1 MPTAQ
6 SQPRDAALDAAAA
19 DGRALRA
26 ALGETAS
33 WRAPA
38 EALARTLVEATL
50 DSRGTLFEVQR
61 AFAIFP
67 PGSPAGDSLFRLA
80 EALPRIPDR
89 PSRIAMLA
97 DRVPALRGWK
107 AAAALPFASVAMNAI
122 GRQFVYAETVAAA
135 LRRAERDVRA
145 SAAARFS
152 FDMLGEGARTA
163 ADADRNF
170 RRYMDAIRAME
181 RAAGARAGVWR
192 ERLEVSVK
200 LSSIH
205 PRYDAASYTQVR
217 AMLLDRLRQISGR
230 AAAAGIGLTIDAE
243 GSESLSLQLDLFA
256 ALASDP
262 ALDPWGGLGLAV
274 QAYQPRA
281 PQTVEALLEIAG
293 GRRKRGGMPIAVR
306 LVKGAYWDAEVKRA
320 QELGLARYP
329 VFTDKRLTDLS
340 YLACARRLSA
350 GLDSVYPQFA
360 THNPVT
366 LACVLALSDRFDG
379 ASAAPAR
386 FECQRL
392 HGMGGALHGAL
403 AATHPHLPVRT
414 YAPVGERRELFAY
427 LVRRLLENSAS
438 TSYVR
443 QAARAKRSDDL
454 LRAGFEFLDAGPRPR
469 DIPLPTELHM
479 PQRRIAKGYDLGDS
493 AVLAA
498 WAKSVNEVRRTWT
511 AGPLV
516 NGELPAGRAHPAAS
530 PARPDVIIGEVS
542 EATPDIARS
551 AVDCAHAARIAWS
564 AVGVPER
571 AAALDRLA
579 DLLEADMAA
588 LMALCVW
595 EAGKTLPDA
604 MADVREAVDFCRY
617 YAQQARER
625 LASPTLL
632 PGPVGESNLL
642 TLHGR
647 GVFACI
653 SPWNFPVAIFTGQV
667 AAALVA
673 GNTVVAKPAQQ
684 TALTAYRV
692 AELILKA
699 GIPPGVFHL
708 LPGDGG
714 IGRALVADPRI
725 AGVAF
730 TGSTATARAIQRVLA
745 EREGPIAP
753 LIAETGGLNAMIV
766 DSSALPEQ
774 VVDAVVASAFRSA
787 GQRCSSLRVLY
798 LQEEIAPAVLDMLR
812 GAMAAL
818 RIGDPADPATDV
830 GPVIDAQARG
840 KLAEYVSDLSS
851 RAKLIAESG
860 PVPPAG
866 TYVAPVA
873 FEIGSIREVPG
884 ERFGPILHVARFAL
898 GDLDRVVDDINA
910 TGYGLTMGVH
920 TRVDSR
926 AERIRARSAVGNLYV
941 NRNMIGAVVGV
952 QPFGGEGLSGTGP
965 KAGGPNYLVRFTTER
980 VFTVNTAA
988 AGGDLGL
995 LTGTA
1000 GAAT

>member
-1 MPTAQ
+1 MPTA
-6 SQPRDAALDAAAA
+6 QPRDAALDAAA
-19 DGRALRA
+19 DSRALRA
-26 ALGETAS
+26 ALGETRS
-33 WRAPA
+33 WRPQA
-38 EALARTLVEATL
+38 EALARELVEATL
-50 DSRGTLFEVQR
+50 DSQGTLFEVQR

-145 SAAARFS
+145 SPAARFS

-163 ADADRNF
+163 TDADRNF

-205 PRYDAASYTQVR
+205 PRYDAASYAQVR
-217 AMLLDRLRQISGR
+217 AVLLDRLRQISGR

-262 ALDPWGGLGLAV
+262 ALDHWGGLGLAV

-281 PQTVEALLEIAG
+281 PQTVEALLEIAS

-379 ASAAPAR
+379 ASASPAR
-386 FECQRL
+386 FECQHL
-392 HGMGGALHGAL
+392 HGMGGALYGAL
-403 AATHPHLPVRT
+403 AATHPRLPVRT

-511 AGPLV
+511 AESLV
-516 NGELPAGRAHPAAS
+516 NGKRQPGRAHPAAS
-530 PARPDVIIGEVS
+530 PARPDVISGEVS

-625 LASPTLL
+625 LASPTPL

-673 GNTVVAKPAQQ
+673 GNTVVAKPAEQ
-684 TALTAYRV
+684 TALTAYRI

-699 GIPPGVFHL
+699 GIPPGAFHL
-708 LPGDGG
+708 LPGNGG

-725 AGVAF
+725 AGIAF

-774 VVDAVVASAFRSA
+774 VVDA
-787 GQRCSSLRVLY
+787 
-798 LQEEIAPAVLDMLR
+798 
-812 GAMAAL
+812 
-818 RIGDPADPATDV
+818 
-830 GPVIDAQARG
+830 
-840 KLAEYVSDLSS
+840 
-851 RAKLIAESG
+851 
-860 PVPPAG
+860 
-866 TYVAPVA
+866 
-873 FEIGSIREVPG
+873 
-884 ERFGPILHVARFAL
+884 
-898 GDLDRVVDDINA
+898 
-910 TGYGLTMGVH
+910 
-920 TRVDSR
+920 
-926 AERIRARSAVGNLYV
+926 
-941 NRNMIGAVVGV
+941 
-952 QPFGGEGLSGTGP
+952 
-965 KAGGPNYLVRFTTER
+965 
-980 VFTVNTAA
+980 
-988 AGGDLGL
+988 
-995 LTGTA
+995 
-1000 GAAT
+1000 

>member
-6 SQPRDAALDAAAA
+6 LRDAALATAAA
-19 DGRALRA
+19 DNRALRA
-26 ALGETAS
+26 ALGETRS
-33 WRAPA
+33 WRTQA
-38 EALARTLVEATL
+38 EALARELVEATL
-50 DSRGTLFEVQR
+50 DSQWTLFEVQR
-61 AFAIFP
+61 AFAILP

-97 DRVPALRGWK
+97 DRVPILRGWK
-107 AAAALPFASVAMNAI
+107 AAAALPFASVAMDAI
-122 GRQFVYAETVAAA
+122 GRQFVYAETIAAA
-135 LRRAERDVRA
+135 LRRAERDARA
-145 SAAARFS
+145 RPATRFS

-163 ADADRNF
+163 KDADRNF
-170 RRYMDAIRAME
+170 RRYVDAIRAMGQALGTRE
-181 RAAGARAGVWR
+181 GIWR

-200 LSSIH
+200 LSSVH
-205 PRYDAASYTQVR
+205 PRYDAASYAQVR
-217 AMLLDRLRQISGR
+217 GELLDRLKEISGG

-256 ALASDP
+256 ALAADP
-262 ALDPWGGLGLAV
+262 ALDRWGGLGLAV
-274 QAYQPRA
+274 QTYQPRA
-281 PQTVEALLEIAG
+281 QQTVDALLEIAG
-293 GRRKRGGMPIAVR
+293 RRRKRGGMPIAVR

-340 YLACARRLSA
+340 YLACARRLLS
-350 GLDSVYPQFA
+350 GPDSVYPQFA

-366 LACVLALSDRFDG
+366 LACVLALADG
-379 ASAAPAR
+379 PGGVSAVPAR

-392 HGMGGALHGAL
+392 HGMGGALYRAL
-403 AATHPHLPVRT
+403 AATRPDLPVRT
-414 YAPVGERRELFAY
+414 YAPVGERRELLAY

-438 TSYVR
+438 ASYVR

-454 LRAGFEFLDAGPRPR
+454 LRASFEFLDAGPRPR

-493 AVLAA
+493 ATLAA
-498 WAKSVNEVRRTWT
+498 WGKSVNEAPRTWT
-511 AGPLV
+511 AGSLV
-516 NGELPAGRAHPAAS
+516 NGERQPGPAHTAVS
-530 PARPDVIIGEVS
+530 PARPDVTIGEVS
-542 EATPDIARS
+542 EATPDMARS
-551 AVDCAHAARIAWS
+551 AVDCAHAARVAWS
-564 AVGVPER
+564 AVSVPER

-579 DLLEADMAA
+579 DLLEADMAG

-625 LASPTLL
+625 LGSPMAL
-632 PGPVGESNLL
+632 PGPVGESNVL

-684 TALTAYRV
+684 TPLTAYRV

-730 TGSTATARAIQRVLA
+730 TGSTVTARAIQRVLA

-766 DSSALPEQ
+766 DSTALPEQ

-818 RIGDPADPATDV
+818 RIGDPADPATDI
-830 GPVIDAQARG
+830 GPVIDEQARG
-840 KLAEYVSDLSS
+840 KLAEYISDLRS

-860 PVPPAG
+860 PVPSGG

-873 FEIGSIREVPG
+873 FEIGSIREIPG
-884 ERFGPILHVARFAL
+884 ERFGPILHIARFAL
-898 GDLDRVVDDINA
+898 DDLDRVIDEINA
-910 TGYGLTMGVH
+910 MGYGLTMGVH

-926 AERIRARSAVGNLYV
+926 AEHIRARSAVGNLYV

-995 LTGTA
+995 LTGRV

>member
-1 MPTAQ
+1 MPTAH
-6 SQPRDAALDAAAA
+6 SRPRDAAIDAA
-19 DGRALRA
+19 DSRALRT

-33 WRAPA
+33 WRAQA
-38 EALARTLVEATL
+38 EALARGLVAATL
-50 DSRGTLFEVQR
+50 DSRGTLLDVQR

-67 PGSPAGDSLFRLA
+67 PGSRAGDSLFRLA

-122 GRQFVYAETVAAA
+122 GRQFVYAQSVAAA
-135 LRRAERDVRA
+135 LRRGERDARA
-145 SAAARFS
+145 RPARRFS

-163 ADADRNF
+163 ADAERNF
-170 RRYMDAIRAME
+170 RRYMEAIRAME
-181 RAAGARAGVWR
+181 RAVSAREGVWR

-205 PRYDAASYTQVR
+205 PRYDAASYAQVR
-217 AMLLDRLRQISGR
+217 GELLDRLRQISGC
-230 AAAAGIGLTIDAE
+230 AATAGIGLTIDAE
-243 GSESLSLQLDLFA
+243 GSEALSLQLDLFE

-262 ALDPWGGLGLAV
+262 ALDRWGGLGLAV

-281 PQTVEALLEIAG
+281 PQTVEALLEIAAR
-293 GRRKRGGMPIAVR
+293 RRKRGGMPIAVR
-306 LVKGAYWDAEVKRA
+306 LVKGAYWDAEIKRA

-329 VFTDKRLTDLS
+329 VFTDKGLTDLS
-340 YLACARRLSA
+340 YLACARRLAA
-350 GLDSVYPQFA
+350 GRDSVYPQFA

-366 LACVLALSDRFDG
+366 LACVLALADRVDG
-379 ASAAPAR
+379 DSPAR
-386 FECQRL
+386 FECQHL
-392 HGMGGALHGAL
+392 HGMGGALYRAL
-403 AATHPHLPVRT
+403 AAAHPHLPVRT

-443 QAARAKRSDDL
+443 QAARAKRPDDL
-454 LRAGFEFLDAGPRPR
+454 LRAGFEFLDAGTRPR

-479 PQRRIAKGYDLGDS
+479 PQRRIARGYDLGDS

-498 WAKSVNEVRRTWT
+498 WAKSVNEARRTWT
-511 AGPLV
+511 AAPLV
-516 NGELPAGRAHPAAS
+516 NGERRPGPARAAVS
-530 PARPDVIIGEVS
+530 PARPEVTIGEVS
-542 EATPDIARS
+542 EATPDMVPS

-625 LASPTLL
+625 LAGPTALQ
-632 PGPVGESNLL
+632 GPVGESNLL
-642 TLHGR
+642 TMHGR

-653 SPWNFPVAIFTGQV
+653 SPWNFPVAIFMGQI

-692 AELILKA
+692 AQLILEA
-699 GIPPGVFHL
+699 GIPPGVFQL

-714 IGRALVADPRI
+714 VGRALVADPRI

-812 GAMAAL
+812 GAMATL

-840 KLAEYVSDLSS
+840 KLAEYISDLRS

-884 ERFGPILHVARFAL
+884 ERFGPILHVARFPL
-898 GDLDRVVDDINA
+898 EDLDRIVDDINA

-920 TRVDSR
+920 TRMDSR

-995 LTGTA
+995 LAGTA

>member
-1 MPTAQ
+1 
-6 SQPRDAALDAAAA
+6 
-19 DGRALRA
+19 
-26 ALGETAS
+26 
-33 WRAPA
+33 
-38 EALARTLVEATL
+38 
-50 DSRGTLFEVQR
+50 
-61 AFAIFP
+61 
-67 PGSPAGDSLFRLA
+67 
-80 EALPRIPDR
+80 
-89 PSRIAMLA
+89 
-97 DRVPALRGWK
+97 
-107 AAAALPFASVAMNAI
+107 
-122 GRQFVYAETVAAA
+122 
-135 LRRAERDVRA
+135 
-145 SAAARFS
+145 
-152 FDMLGEGARTA
+152 
-163 ADADRNF
+163 
-170 RRYMDAIRAME
+170 
-181 RAAGARAGVWR
+181 
-192 ERLEVSVK
+192 
-200 LSSIH
+200 
-205 PRYDAASYTQVR
+205 
-217 AMLLDRLRQISGR
+217 
-230 AAAAGIGLTIDAE
+230 
-243 GSESLSLQLDLFA
+243 
-256 ALASDP
+256 
-262 ALDPWGGLGLAV
+262 
-274 QAYQPRA
+274 
-281 PQTVEALLEIAG
+281 
-293 GRRKRGGMPIAVR
+293 
-306 LVKGAYWDAEVKRA
+306 
-320 QELGLARYP
+320 
-329 VFTDKRLTDLS
+329 
-340 YLACARRLSA
+340 
-350 GLDSVYPQFA
+350 
-360 THNPVT
+360 
-366 LACVLALSDRFDG
+366 
-379 ASAAPAR
+379 
-386 FECQRL
+386 
-392 HGMGGALHGAL
+392 MGGALHGAL

-516 NGELPAGRAHPAAS
+516 NGELPAGRAHPVAS

-699 GIPPGVFHL
+699 GIPPGAFHL
-708 LPGDGG
+708 LPGNGG
-714 IGRALVADPRI
+714 IGQALVTDPRI

-766 DSSALPEQ
+766 DSSALAEQ

>member
-1 MPTAQ
+1 MPTA
-6 SQPRDAALDAAAA
+6 QPRDAALDAAAG
-19 DGRALRA
+19 DSRALRA

-33 WRAPA
+33 WRAQA
-38 EALARTLVEATL
+38 EALARELVEATL

-122 GRQFVYAETVAAA
+122 GRQFVYAEAVAAA
-135 LRRAERDVRA
+135 LRRAERDRPA
-145 SAAARFS
+145 RRFS

-181 RAAGARAGVWR
+181 RAVSAREGVWR

-205 PRYDAASYTQVR
+205 PRYDAASYAQVR
-217 AMLLDRLRQISGR
+217 GELLDRLRRISGR

-243 GSESLSLQLDLFA
+243 GSESLSLQLDLFE

-262 ALDPWGGLGLAV
+262 ALDRWGGLGLAV

-281 PQTVEALLEIAG
+281 PQTVDALLEIAG
-293 GRRKRGGMPIAVR
+293 RRRKRGGMPIAVR

-320 QELGLARYP
+320 QELGLERYP
-329 VFTDKRLTDLS
+329 VFTDKGLTDLS
-340 YLACARRLSA
+340 YLACARRLCA
-350 GLDSVYPQFA
+350 GPDGVYPQFA

-366 LACVLALSDRFDG
+366 LACVLALAEQPAG
-379 ASAAPAR
+379 AATAPAR

-392 HGMGGALHGAL
+392 HGMGGALYRKL
-403 AATHPHLPVRT
+403 ASMRPDLPVRT

-443 QAARAKRSDDL
+443 QAAGAKRSDDL

-469 DIPLPTELHM
+469 HIPLPTELHM

-493 AVLAA
+493 AVLGA
-498 WAKSVNEVRRTWT
+498 WAKSVNEARRTWT

-516 NGELPAGRAHPAAS
+516 NGERRPGPARPAVS
-530 PARPDVIIGEVS
+530 PARPDVTIGEVS
-542 EATPDIARS
+542 EATPEMARS
-551 AVDCAHAARIAWS
+551 AVDSAHAARIAWS
-564 AVGVPER
+564 AVSVTER

-625 LASPTLL
+625 LGPTPL

-684 TALTAYRV
+684 TPLTAYRI

-699 GIPPGVFHL
+699 GIPPDVFHL

-725 AGVAF
+725 AGAAF
-730 TGSTATARAIQRVLA
+730 TGSTVTARAIQRVLA
-745 EREGPIAP
+745 EREGPIVP

-766 DSSALPEQ
+766 DSTALPEQ

-798 LQEEIAPAVLDMLR
+798 LQEEIAPVVLDMLR

-830 GPVIDAQARG
+830 GPVIDGPARR
-840 KLAEYVSDLSS
+840 KLAEYVSDLRS
-851 RAKLIAESG
+851 RAELIAESG

-866 TYVAPVA
+866 TYIAPVA
-873 FEIGSIREVPG
+873 FAIGSIREIPG
-884 ERFGPILHVARFAL
+884 ERFGPILHIVRFAL
-898 GDLDRVVDDINA
+898 DDLDRVIDEINA
-910 TGYGLTMGVH
+910 MGYGLTMGVH

-926 AERIRARSAVGNLYV
+926 AEHIRARSAVGNFYV

-995 LTGTA
+995 LTGRADALT
-1000 GAAT
+1000 

>member
-1 MPTAQ
+1 MPTAH
-6 SQPRDAALDAAAA
+6 PRDAALHAAAA
-19 DGRALRA
+19 DGCALRA

-33 WRAPA
+33 WRAQA
-38 EALARTLVEATL
+38 EALARELVEATL

-89 PSRIAMLA
+89 SSRIAMLA

-122 GRQFVYAETVAAA
+122 GRQFVYAETIAAA
-135 LRRAERDVRA
+135 LRRAERDACARPA
-145 SAAARFS
+145 TRFS

-170 RRYMDAIRAME
+170 RRYMGAIRAME
-181 RAAGARAGVWR
+181 RAAGTREAVWGK
-192 ERLEVSVK
+192 RLEVSVK
-200 LSSIH
+200 LSSVH
-205 PRYDAASYTQVR
+205 PRYDAASYAQVCGE
-217 AMLLDRLRQISGR
+217 LLERLRQISSC

-243 GSESLSLQLDLFA
+243 GSESLSLQLDLFE
-256 ALASDP
+256 ALAADP
-262 ALDPWGGLGLAV
+262 ALDHWAGLGLAV
-274 QAYQPRA
+274 QAYQLRA
-281 PQTVEALLEIAG
+281 QQTVDALLEIAG
-293 GRRKRGGMPIAVR
+293 RRRKRGGMPIAVR

-340 YLACARRLSA
+340 YLACARRLCA
-350 GLDSVYPQFA
+350 GPDSVYPQFA

-366 LACVLALSDRFDG
+366 LACVLALADRPGG

-392 HGMGGALHGAL
+392 HGMGGALYRAL
-403 AATHPHLPVRT
+403 AATHPDLPVRT
-414 YAPVGERRELFAY
+414 YAPVGERRELLAY

-469 DIPLPTELHM
+469 DVPLPTELHM

-493 AVLAA
+493 TALAA
-498 WAKSVNEVRRTWT
+498 WAKSVNEARRPWT
-511 AGPLV
+511 AGSLV
-516 NGELPAGRAHPAAS
+516 NGKPRPGLARAAVS
-530 PARPDVIIGEVS
+530 PARPDVTIGEVS
-542 EATPDIARS
+542 EATPDMARS
-551 AVDCAHAARIAWS
+551 AVDCAHAARVAWS
-564 AVGVPER
+564 AVSVLER

-579 DLLEADMAA
+579 DLLEGDMAG

-625 LASPTLL
+625 LASPMAM
-632 PGPVGESNLL
+632 PGPTGESNVL

-714 IGRALVADPRI
+714 IGRALVADSRI

-730 TGSTATARAIQRVLA
+730 TGSTVTARNIQRVLA
-745 EREGPIAP
+745 EREGPIVP
-753 LIAETGGLNAMIV
+753 LIAETGGLNPMIV
-766 DSSALPEQ
+766 DSTALPEQ

-798 LQEEIAPAVLDMLR
+798 LQEEIASAVLDMLR

-818 RIGDPADPATDV
+818 RIGDPADPATDI

-840 KLAEYVSDLSS
+840 KLVEYISDLRS
-851 RAKLIAESG
+851 RAKLIAEPG

-873 FEIGSIREVPG
+873 FEIGSIREIPG
-884 ERFGPILHVARFAL
+884 ERFGPILHIVRFAL
-898 GDLDRVVDDINA
+898 DDLDRVIDEINA
-910 TGYGLTMGVH
+910 MGYGLTMGVH

-926 AERIRARSAVGNLYV
+926 AEHIRARSAVGNLYV

-995 LTGTA
+995 LTGRA
-1000 GAAT
+1000 DAT

>member
-1 MPTAQ
+1 
-6 SQPRDAALDAAAA
+6 
-19 DGRALRA
+19 
-26 ALGETAS
+26 
-33 WRAPA
+33 
-38 EALARTLVEATL
+38 
-50 DSRGTLFEVQR
+50 
-61 AFAIFP
+61 
-67 PGSPAGDSLFRLA
+67 
-80 EALPRIPDR
+80 
-89 PSRIAMLA
+89 MLA

-107 AAAALPFASVAMNAI
+107 AAAALPFASVAMDAI
-122 GRQFVYAETVAAA
+122 GRQFVYAETVAEG
-135 LRRAERDVRA
+135 LRRAERTRP
-145 SAAARFS
+145 ARRVS
-152 FDMLGEGARTA
+152 FDMLGEGARTV

-170 RRYMDAIRAME
+170 RRYMDAIRTME
-181 RAAGARAGVWR
+181 RAVSAREGVWR

-205 PRYDAASYTQVR
+205 PRYDAASYAQVR
-217 AMLLDRLRQISGR
+217 GELLGRLRQISGR
-230 AAAAGIGLTIDAE
+230 CAAAGIGLTIDAE

-256 ALASDP
+256 ALAADP
-262 ALDPWGGLGLAV
+262 ALDRWGGLGIAV

-281 PQTVEALLEIAG
+281 LQTVDALLEIAG
-293 GRRKRGGMPIAVR
+293 RRRKRGGMSIAVR
-306 LVKGAYWDAEVKRA
+306 LVKGAYWDAEIKRA
-320 QELGLARYP
+320 QELGLERYP

-340 YLACARRLSA
+340 YLACARRLRA
-350 GLDSVYPQFA
+350 GPDAVHPQFA

-366 LACVLALSDRFDG
+366 LACVLALADRVDAAP
-379 ASAAPAR
+379 ASPAR
-386 FECQRL
+386 FECQHL
-392 HGMGGALHGAL
+392 HGMGGALYRAL
-403 AATHPHLPVRT
+403 AAAHPHLPVRT

-438 TSYVR
+438 TSYGR
-443 QAARAKRSDDL
+443 QAARAKRPDDL
-454 LRAGFEFLDAGPRPR
+454 LRAGFEFLDAGTRPR

-479 PQRRIAKGYDLGDS
+479 PQRRIARGYDLGDS

-498 WAKSVNEVRRTWT
+498 WAKSVSEARRTWT
-511 AGPLV
+511 AAPLV
-516 NGELPAGRAHPAAS
+516 NGERRPGPARAAVS
-530 PARPDVIIGEVS
+530 PARPEVTIGEVS
-542 EATPDIARS
+542 EATPDMVPS
-551 AVDCAHAARIAWS
+551 AVDCAHTARFAWS

-579 DLLEADMAA
+579 DLLEADMAG

-625 LASPTLL
+625 LAGPTALQ
-632 PGPVGESNLL
+632 GPVGESNLL
-642 TLHGR
+642 TMHGR

-653 SPWNFPVAIFTGQV
+653 SPWNFPVAIFMGQI

-692 AELILKA
+692 AQLILEA
-699 GIPPGVFHL
+699 GIPPGVFQL
-708 LPGDGG
+708 LPGDGEV
-714 IGRALVADPRI
+714 GRALVADPRI

-812 GAMAAL
+812 GAMATL

-840 KLAEYVSDLSS
+840 KLAEYISDLRS

-884 ERFGPILHVARFAL
+884 ERFGPILHVARFPL
-898 GDLDRVVDDINA
+898 EDLDRIVDDINA

-920 TRVDSR
+920 TRMDSR

-995 LTGTA
+995 LTGRA
-1000 GAAT
+1000 DAAT

>member
-1 MPTAQ
+1 MPTA
-6 SQPRDAALDAAAA
+6 QPRDAALATAAA
-19 DGRALRA
+19 DSRALRA
-26 ALGETAS
+26 ALGEAGS
-33 WRAPA
+33 WRAQA
-38 EALARTLVEATL
+38 EALARELVEATL

-97 DRVPALRGWK
+97 DRVPVLHGWK
-107 AAAALPFASVAMNAI
+107 AAAALPFASAAMDAI
-122 GRQFVYAETVAAA
+122 GRQFVYAETIAAA
-135 LRRAERDVRA
+135 LRRAGRDA
-145 SAAARFS
+145 CAGPATRFS

-163 ADADRNF
+163 PDADRNF
-170 RRYMDAIRAME
+170 RRYMDAIHAMGQ
-181 RAAGARAGVWR
+181 AVGAREGIRR

-200 LSSIH
+200 LSSVH
-205 PRYDAASYTQVR
+205 PRYDAGSDAEVR
-217 AMLLDRLRQISGR
+217 GELLDRLKQTSGG

-243 GSESLSLQLDLFA
+243 GSESLSLQLDLFE
-256 ALASDP
+256 ALAADP
-262 ALDPWGGLGLAV
+262 ALDRWGGLGLAV
-274 QAYQPRA
+274 QAYQPGA
-281 PQTVEALLEIAG
+281 LQTVDALLEIAG
-293 GRRKRGGMPIAVR
+293 RRCKRGGMPIAVR

-340 YLACARRLSA
+340 YLACARRLLS
-350 GLDSVYPQFA
+350 GPESVYPQFA
-360 THNPVT
+360 THNPVS
-366 LACVLALSDRFDG
+366 LACVLVLADGPGG
-379 ASAAPAR
+379 ASAAPAL

-392 HGMGGALHGAL
+392 HGMGGAVYRPL
-403 AATHPHLPVRT
+403 ASIRPDLPVRT
-414 YAPVGERRELFAY
+414 YAPVGEKRELLAY

-454 LRAGFEFLDAGPRPR
+454 LRTGFEFLDAGPRPR

-493 AVLAA
+493 ATLVG
-498 WAKSVNEVRRTWT
+498 WAKSVNEARREWT
-511 AGPLV
+511 AGSLV
-516 NGELPAGRAHPAAS
+516 NGERRPGPARPAVS
-530 PARPDVIIGEVS
+530 PARPDVTIGEVS
-542 EATPDIARS
+542 EATPDTVRS
-551 AVDCAHAARIAWS
+551 AVDSAH
-564 AVGVPER
+564 
-571 AAALDRLA
+571 
-579 DLLEADMAA
+579 
-588 LMALCVW
+588 
-595 EAGKTLPDA
+595 
-604 MADVREAVDFCRY
+604 
-617 YAQQARER
+617 
-625 LASPTLL
+625 
-632 PGPVGESNLL
+632 
-642 TLHGR
+642 
-647 GVFACI
+647 
-653 SPWNFPVAIFTGQV
+653 
-667 AAALVA
+667 AALVA

-684 TALTAYRV
+684 TPLTAYRI

-699 GIPPGVFHL
+699 GIPPGAFHL

-725 AGVAF
+725 GGVVF
-730 TGSTATARAIQRVLA
+730 TGSTVTARAIQRVLA
-745 EREGPIAP
+745 ERDGPIVP

-766 DSSALPEQ
+766 DSTALPEQ

-798 LQEEIAPAVLDMLR
+798 LQEEIAPAVLAMLR

-818 RIGDPADPATDV
+818 RIGDPADPATDI
-830 GPVIDAQARG
+830 GPVIDEQARG
-840 KLAEYVSDLSS
+840 KLAEYISDLRS

-860 PVPPAG
+860 PVPSGG

-873 FEIGSIREVPG
+873 FEIGSIREIPG
-884 ERFGPILHVARFAL
+884 ERFGPILHIVRFAL
-898 GDLDRVVDDINA
+898 DDLDRVIEEINA

-926 AERIRARSAVGNLYV
+926 AERIRARSAVGNVYV

-995 LTGTA
+995 LTGSV

>member
-6 SQPRDAALDAAAA
+6 SRSRDVALDAAAA
-19 DGRALRA
+19 DSRALRA
-26 ALGETAS
+26 ALGETGS
-33 WRAPA
+33 WRAQA
-38 EALARTLVEATL
+38 EALARKLVERTL
-50 DSRGTLFEVQR
+50 DSRAPLFEVQR

-67 PGSPAGDSLFRLA
+67 PGSPAGESLFRLA

-107 AAAALPFASVAMNAI
+107 AAAALPFAGLAMNAI
-122 GRQFVYAETVAAA
+122 GRQFVYAETIAKA
-135 LRRAERDVRA
+135 LRRAERDACARPA
-145 SAAARFS
+145 GRFS
-152 FDMLGEGARTA
+152 FDMLGEGARTH

-170 RRYMDAIRAME
+170 RRYIGAICAMGQAVSARDAI
-181 RAAGARAGVWR
+181 WR

-205 PRYDAASYTQVR
+205 PRYDAASYAQVR
-217 AMLLDRLRQISGR
+217 GELLDRLKQISGR

-243 GSESLSLQLDLFA
+243 ESERLSLQLDLFE
-256 ALASDP
+256 ALAADP
-262 ALDPWGGLGLAV
+262 ALDSWGELGFAV

-281 PQTVEALLEIAG
+281 LETVDALLEIAG
-293 GRRKRGGMPIAVR
+293 RRRKRGGMPIAVR

-320 QELGLARYP
+320 QELGLERYP

-350 GLDSVYPQFA
+350 GLDSVRPQFA

-366 LACVLALSDRFDG
+366 LACVLALAGQHGG
-379 ASAAPAR
+379 ASTAPAR

-392 HGMGGALHGAL
+392 HGMGRALYRTL
-403 AATHPHLPVRT
+403 ASMHPDLPVRT
-414 YAPVGERRELFAY
+414 YAPVGEKRELLAY

-454 LRAGFEFLDAGPRPR
+454 LRPGFEFLDAGRCPR
-469 DIPLPTELHM
+469 DLPLPTELHM
-479 PQRRIAKGYDLGDS
+479 PERRTAKGYDLGDS
-493 AVLAA
+493 ATLAA
-498 WAKSVNEVRRTWT
+498 WAKSVSRQQRSW
-511 AGPLV
+511 AAAPLV
-516 NGELPAGRAHPAAS
+516 NGKRQPGPVRKAAS
-530 PARPDVIIGEVS
+530 PAHPEVAIGEVID
-542 EATPDIARS
+542 ATPETVRAAIDA
-551 AVDCAHAARIAWS
+551 AHAARRAWS
-564 AVGVPER
+564 ATGVSER
-571 AAALDRLA
+571 AAALERLA
-579 DLLEADMAA
+579 NLLEAEMAG
-588 LMALCVW
+588 LMALCVR

-625 LASPTLL
+625 FGPLELKSPT
-632 PGPVGESNLL
+632 GERNVL

-653 SPWNFPVAIFTGQV
+653 SPWNFPVAIFTGQA

-673 GNTVVAKPAQQ
+673 GNTVVAKPAGQ
-684 TALTAYRV
+684 TPLTAFRI
-692 AELILKA
+692 AELILQA
-699 GIPPGVFHL
+699 GIPPGAFHL
-708 LPGDGG
+708 LPGGSE

-730 TGSTATARAIQRVLA
+730 TGSTETARAIQRALA
-745 EREGPIAP
+745 EKEGTIVP

-774 VVDAVVASAFRSA
+774 VVDAVVSSAFRSA

-812 GAMAAL
+812 GAMAEL

-830 GPVIDAQARG
+830 GPVIDGEARR
-840 KLAEYVSDLSS
+840 KLLDYISDLRS
-851 RAKLIAESG
+851 RAKLVAEAS
-860 PVPPAG
+860 PARAAG
-866 TYVAPVA
+866 NYVAPVA
-873 FEIGSIREVPG
+873 FEIGSIGEVPG
-884 ERFGPILHVARFAL
+884 ERFGPILHVVRFAAE
-898 GDLDRVVDDINA
+898 DLDRVIDDINA
-910 TGYGLTMGVH
+910 KGYGLTMGVH
-920 TRVDSR
+920 TRIDSR
-926 AERIRARSAVGNLYV
+926 AEHIRARAEVGNLYV

-965 KAGGPNYLVRFTTER
+965 KAGGPNYLARFATER

-988 AGGDLGL
+988 AGGDLDL
-995 LTGTA
+995 LARTA
-1000 GAAT
+1000 DAAT

>member
-1 MPTAQ
+1 
-6 SQPRDAALDAAAA
+6 
-19 DGRALRA
+19 
-26 ALGETAS
+26 
-33 WRAPA
+33 
-38 EALARTLVEATL
+38 
-50 DSRGTLFEVQR
+50 
-61 AFAIFP
+61 
-67 PGSPAGDSLFRLA
+67 
-80 EALPRIPDR
+80 
-89 PSRIAMLA
+89 MLA

-107 AAAALPFASVAMNAI
+107 AAAALPFADLATNAI
-122 GRQFVYAETVAAA
+122 GRQFVYAETIAKA
-135 LRRAERDVRA
+135 LRRAEFDACARPA
-145 SAAARFS
+145 TRFS
-152 FDMLGEGARTA
+152 FDMLGEGARTD

-170 RRYMDAIRAME
+170 RRTMDAIRAMG
-181 RAAGARAGVWR
+181 RAVGARAAMWR

-205 PRYDAASYTQVR
+205 PRYDAASYAQVR
-217 AMLLDRLRQISGR
+217 GELLDRLKQIAGR
-230 AAAAGIGLTIDAE
+230 AAAAGIGLTVDAE
-243 GSESLSLQLDLFA
+243 ESERLSLQLDLFE
-256 ALASDP
+256 ALAADP
-262 ALDPWGGLGLAV
+262 ALDRWGGLGLAV
-274 QAYQPRA
+274 QAYQLRA
-281 PQTVEALLEIAG
+281 LETVDALLEIAG
-293 GRRKRGGMPIAVR
+293 RRRKRGGMPIAVR

-320 QELGLARYP
+320 QELGLERYP

-340 YLACARRLSA
+340 YLACARRLSS

-366 LACVLALSDRFDG
+366 LACVLVLAGQPGG
-379 ASAAPAR
+379 ASAAAAR

-392 HGMGGALHGAL
+392 HGMGRALYRTL
-403 AATHPHLPVRT
+403 AAMHPDLPVRT
-414 YAPVGERRELFAY
+414 YAPVGEKRELLAY

-443 QAARAKRSDDL
+443 QAARAKRSGDL
-454 LRAGFEFLDAGPRPR
+454 LRTGFEFLDAGPRPR

-493 AVLAA
+493 DTLAA
-498 WAKSVNEVRRTWT
+498 WAESVNEARRPWT
-511 AGPLV
+511 AGSLV
-516 NGELPAGRAHPAAS
+516 SGRRGPGPARPAVS
-530 PARPDVIIGEVS
+530 PARPDVTIGEVS
-542 EATPDIARS
+542 DATPDTARS
-551 AVDCAHAARIAWS
+551 AIDAAQAARIAWS
-564 AVGVPER
+564 AVSVPER
-571 AAALDRLA
+571 AAALERLA
-579 DLLEADMAA
+579 DLLEADMAG

-617 YAQQARER
+617 YAQHARER
-625 LASPTLL
+625 FGRPTVL
-632 PGPVGESNLL
+632 PGPAGESNVL

-684 TALTAYRV
+684 AALTAYRV

-730 TGSTATARAIQRVLA
+730 TGSTDTARSIQRVLA
-745 EREGPIAP
+745 DREGPIVP
-753 LIAETGGLNAMIV
+753 LIAETGGVNAMIV

-798 LQEEIAPAVLDMLR
+798 LQQEIAPAVLEMLR

-818 RIGDPADPATDV
+818 RIGDPADPATDI
-830 GPVIDAQARG
+830 GPVIDGQARK
-840 KLAEYVSDLSS
+840 KLVQYISDLRS

-884 ERFGPILHVARFAL
+884 ERFGPILHIARFAL
-898 GDLDRVVDDINA
+898 EDLDRVVDDINA

-1000 GAAT
+1000 DAAT